1 MYEDWVYAD
10 EIFVAAPQVTL
21 ERVRIARTFV
31 QRCAGLLATK
41 SLAPDEGLMFV
52 PGGSIHTCGMRY
64 PIDVV
69 FLSEHLDVLKVVP
82 GLKPWRFAFAP
93 PRTKFVLELASGA
106 SQHAGIRAGE
116 LLYAV
121 AKRKQQADVQGVTL
135 VISRAAS
142 SRM

>member
-10 EIFVAAPQVTL
+10 EASVAAPQATL
-21 ERVRIARTFV
+21 ERVRIASTFL
-31 QRCAGLLATK
+31 QRCVGLLATK

-69 FLSEHLDVLKVVP
+69 FLSEHLDVLEVVP
-82 GLKPWRFAFAP
+82 HLQPWRLALAP
-93 PRTKFVLELASGA
+93 PRTEFVLELASGA
-106 SQHAGIRAGE
+106 SQRAGIREGE

-121 AKRKQQADVQGVTL
+121 AKR
-135 VISRAAS
+135 
-142 SRM
+142 